1 MMADTSSQTSDNQDK
16 RGVVTVQKDIEGT
29 TKWKTELTLTYI
41 SLEWKIWLNT
51 SLNATDL
58 SNHKTCNLISPISNK
73 QMRKIYNHTEE
84 L

>member
-1 MMADTSSQTSDNQDK
+1 MAHTSQTSDNQDK
-16 RGVVTVQKDIEGT
+16 RCVVTIQKDIEGT
-29 TKWKTELTLTYI
+29 TKWKTELTPAYI

-51 SLNATDL
+51 LLNVTDL
-58 SNHKTCNLISPISNK
+58 SNHKACNLISPTSNK